1 MMSELLT
8 PSLQWIIYAFLF
20 GCIIIVFLYAR
31 NVNKRLNQTIKL
43 INELYQVS
51 QGQASNIANL
61 TSDLA
66 DSSTALNNQEKDM
79 LESKLHSRLNELEQ
93 QFIKVENQTQLLQQE
108 DPALKMY
115 HRATQLV
122 AKGASIDDII
132 EACQLPRAEVEVLI
146 SLHSNKARRRTD
158 GA

>member
-1 MMSELLT
+1 
-8 PSLQWIIYAFLF
+8 
-20 GCIIIVFLYAR
+20 
-31 NVNKRLNQTIKL
+31 
-43 INELYQVS
+43 
-51 QGQASNIANL
+51 
-61 TSDLA
+61 
-66 DSSTALNNQEKDM
+66 
-79 LESKLHSRLNELEQ
+79 
-93 QFIKVENQTQLLQQE
+93 
-108 DPALKMY
+108 MY